1 MQKHKKPCFKQFR
14 GRVSCAAGEIS
25 ETALLLHS
33 NLYYTL
39 IYRVALDEPIRFI
52 VPLFTIAPRTA
63 STVVGLTSG
72 RILHISAL
80 ESSVRLFKIAAST
93 QAFFVIFF
101 DSVKIISQI

>member
-1 MQKHKKPCFKQFR
+1 MQKQKRPYFKQFH
-14 GRVSCAAGEIS
+14 GRISCAAGEIS
-25 ETALLLHS
+25 EAALLLHN

-93 QAFFVIFF
+93 QAFFVTINE
-101 DSVKIISQI
+101 